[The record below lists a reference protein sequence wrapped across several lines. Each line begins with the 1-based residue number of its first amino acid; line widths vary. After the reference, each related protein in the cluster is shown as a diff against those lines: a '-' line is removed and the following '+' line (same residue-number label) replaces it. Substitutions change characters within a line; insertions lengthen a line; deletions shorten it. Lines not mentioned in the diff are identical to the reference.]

1 MNNYE
6 KLTLEKFK
14 TNLKGGKYATL
25 TGARRAIGKADWSN
39 VDREAARATADKH
52 FGAPAAGAPKA
63 AAAAK
68 PAKKAEKV
76 TPVAAK
82 KAAVVVP
89 KAGKSTPGRNVSAGS
104 EEKASAPKSTGKDF
118 VKLQSLELSKQ
129 VIASGAAAIEA
140 MVRAKQADNS
150 IDVSEMQNAVN
161 TVAAAVEKMGTVIGV
176 TSTPTSH
183 GSNGASN
190 GVAAAPVEEEEEE
203 AAETTEDDEE
213 EDEDPLFND
222 K

>member
-14 TNLKGGKYATL
+14 TNLKGGKYETL

-63 AAAAK
+63 AATVAK

-76 TPVAAK
+76 APVAAK
-82 KAAVVVP
+82 KAAVAAP

-104 EEKASAPKSTGKDF
+104 EEKTSAPRSAGKDF
-118 VKLQSLELSKQ
+118 VKLQSLELSKE
-129 VIASGAAAIEA
+129 VIAAGAAAIEA
-140 MVRAKQADNS
+140 MVRAKNADSS

-190 GVAAAPVEEEEEE
+190 GAPVEEEEEK
-203 AAETTEDDEE
+203 ATETTEDDEE